1 MADVFDFYVYDNRSI
16 VHTSPEPI
24 MQEDKDVAVWR
35 FRIPKVLNNI
45 DMSAWSWWF
54 VYVNAKGQKF
64 SELLTLNNDIDDPEE
79 YSIADYSIGYGI
91 SKTPGG
97 FTFAL
102 EAINTSQGGEISGEW
117 HTRTYTHTVTP
128 TLQGNQAEYA
138 ETEHDIISAL
148 ITEYQ
153 NLHVGTNQIT
163 DGAVTFAK
171 LANDAVTSVKIADGA
186 VTNEKLASNSVSTAN
201 MQDGAITEAKV
212 ANSAVTMA
220 KLAGG
225 SVTEAKLADA
235 LKLKT
240 VNDYVTPEMFGAVG
254 DGVTDDS
261 AAINAILAAGKLLY
275 LPYGKSYLCESDIAT
290 PQDGAFTICG
300 FGTLLLNDASLIL
313 QNYSTTQTRDLKIS
327 EVYGISVKE
336 LQQNSEKPCI
346 RIVKGSRINIH
357 DIMVYDGFYGIKIE
371 SGLGINIRDIRIDN
385 SFVDSKVRTGLYIDS
400 GDSSFSNIV
409 IREYKIGIDEGFGS
423 NFLYKIHCWIED
435 FSTVYPDSIG
445 YKLRASRGSYTGI
458 YSAYIDSY
466 ETPIK
471 KTGLSFDKFYSCKIL
486 NHPSNTTKHAV
497 FSSDYPQTR
506 ISFDTLSVGY
516 NADNYFSIP
525 HNCIIDNICG
535 IEGFNNLNLNQ
546 VNLASGFTGT
556 ITGRLTNA
564 GLSLNGYFSA
574 DAQVSAN
581 TPVILFN
588 NETSGYSFAL
598 METHLRCISA
608 NGDAY
613 CYLKRNYSSLVSEGT
628 IVTGKTFYV
637 NAFIPISNRI

>member
-1 MADVFDFYVYDNRSI
+1 MAEVFYFHVQEDRSI
-16 VHTSPEPI
+16 KYKLLEPI
-24 MQEDKDVAVWR
+24 MQEDKDVATWR
-35 FRIPKVLNNI
+35 FRIPKALNQI

-54 VYVNAKGQKF
+54 VYVNAKGQEY
-64 SELLTLNNDIDDPEE
+64 SELLTLTDDIDDPSS
-79 YSIADYSIGYGI
+79 YSTADYDIDYGI
-91 SKTPGG
+91 SKFPGS
-97 FTFAL
+97 FSFAL
-102 EAINTSQGGEISGEW
+102 EAISTEQGGEISGEW
-117 HTRTYTHTVTP
+117 HTKTYKHKVDS

-186 VTNEKLASNSVSTAN
+186 VTNGKLASSSVSTAKL
-201 MQDGAITEAKV
+201 QD
-212 ANSAVTMA
+212 SAVTEG
-220 KLAGG
+220 KLDNGA
-225 SVTEAKLADA
+225 VTEQKLADA
-235 LKLKT
+235 LKLKAIK
-240 VNDYVTPEMFGAVG
+240 DYVTPEMYGAVG

-261 AAINAILAAGKLLY
+261 VAINAILAAGKLLY

-313 QNYSTTQTRDLKIS
+313 QNYSTTQTKDLKIS

-371 SGLGINIRDIRIDN
+371 SGLGINIHDIRIDN

-497 FSSDYPQTR
+497 FSSDYPQAR

>member
-1 MADVFDFYVYDNRSI
+1 MSKRILDLNTISSASNDDYLVVDGSSGTRKITPENVVGNSI
-16 VHTSPEPI
+16 
-24 MQEDKDVAVWR
+24 AVQ
-35 FRIPKVLNNI
+35 
-45 DMSAWSWWF
+45 A
-54 VYVNAKGQKF
+54 
-64 SELLTLNNDIDDPEE
+64 LTNDISNVSDDIGEMSGTIGTLQSAVENIPVVDATL
-79 YSIADYSIGYGI
+79 SQSGQAADAKVVGDKIGNVENLNTDNK
-91 SKTPGG
+91 SS
-97 FTFAL
+97 L
-102 EAINTSQGGEISGEW
+102 VSAINE
-117 HTRTYTHTVTP
+117 V
-128 TLQGNQAEYA
+128 N
-138 ETEHDIISAL
+138 EHFL
-148 ITEYQ
+148 
-153 NLHVGTNQIT
+153 
-163 DGAVTFAK
+163 DGIE
-171 LANDAVTSVKIADGA
+171 DAVGDWLNDHPEATTTV
-186 VTNEKLASNSVSTAN
+186 
-201 MQDGAITEAKV
+201 QDGAI
-212 ANSAVTMA
+212 
-220 KLAGG
+220 
-225 SVTEAKLADA
+225 TEAKLADA
-235 LKLKT
+235 LKLKVIT
-240 VNDYVTPEMFGAVG
+240 DYVTPEMYGAKG
-254 DGVTDDS
+254 DGITDDS
-261 AAINAILAAGKLLY
+261 TPINAILADGKLLY
-275 LPYGKSYLCESDIAT
+275 LPYGKSYLCESDIST

-300 FGTLLLNDASLIL
+300 FGTLLLNDASLVL
-313 QNYSTTQTRDLKIS
+313 QNYSTTQTRNLNIS
-327 EVYGISVKE
+327 EVYGITVKE

-346 RIVKGSRINIH
+346 RIVKGSRINVH

-371 SGLGINIRDIRIDN
+371 SGLGINIHDIRIDN

-486 NHPSNTTKHAV
+486 NHPSNLTKHPV
-497 FSSDYPQTR
+497 FVTDYPQAR

-546 VNLASGFTGT
+546 VNLASGFSGT
-556 ITGRLTNA
+556 INGRLTNA
-564 GLSLNGYFSA
+564 GLMINGYFSA

-588 NETSGYSFAL
+588 GETSGYSFAL
-598 METHLRCISA
+598 METHLRCVNA
-608 NGDAY
+608 TGDAQ
-613 CYLKRNYSSLVSEGT
+613 CFLKRNYSSLVSEGT
-628 IVTGKTFYV
+628 IVNGKTFYV